1 MTEQFANTLGALI
14 GCVALPGALCRHKA
28 QTFDEARPDEPAAVV
43 EARHAQARGL
53 CQRCPSLDACTGWVE
68 SLPAR
73 RRPTG
78 IVAGRLY
85 RTPRPRVTDGTAE
98 PVTESDATT
107 DGPTLKGK
115 ATP

>member
-1 MTEQFANTLGALI
+1 MTEQFDNTLAAIL

-28 QTFDEARPDEPAAVV
+28 HTFDEAR
-43 EARHAQARGL
+43 HNQARGL
-53 CQRCPSLDACTGWVE
+53 CQRCPALAACTAWVE

-85 RTPRPRVTDGTAE
+85 RTPTPRTTA
-98 PVTESDATT
+98 P
-107 DGPTLKGK
+107 
-115 ATP
+115 

>member
-1 MTEQFANTLGALI
+1 MTELFDNTLGAIL

-28 QTFDEARPDEPAAVV
+28 ATFDEARTDEPTEVV

-53 CQRCPSLDACTGWVE
+53 CQRCPSLDACITWVE

-78 IVAGRLY
+78 IVAGTLY
-85 RTPRPRVTDGTAE
+85 RTPRPRDNITA
-98 PVTESDATT
+98 P
-107 DGPTLKGK
+107 
-115 ATP
+115 

>member
-1 MTEQFANTLGALI
+1 MTEQFDNTLGAIL

-28 QTFDEARPDEPAAVV
+28 HTFDEARPDEPAEMV

-53 CQRCPSLDACTGWVE
+53 CQRCPALAACTAWVE
-68 SLPAR
+68 SQPPR

-85 RTPRPRVTDGTAE
+85 PTPTERTRR
-98 PVTESDATT
+98 
-107 DGPTLKGK
+107 
-115 ATP
+115 

>member
-1 MTEQFANTLGALI
+1 VTEQFANTLGALI

-28 QTFDEARPDEPAAVV
+28 STFDEARVDESPDVV

-53 CQRCPSLDACTGWVE
+53 CQRCPALAACTAWIE

-85 RTPRPRVTDGTAE
+85 RTPTPRTTA
-98 PVTESDATT
+98 P
-107 DGPTLKGK
+107 
-115 ATP
+115 

>member
-1 MTEQFANTLGALI
+1 MTEQFDNTLAALL

-28 QTFDEARPDEPAAVV
+28 ATFDEARVNESAEVV

-53 CQRCPSLDACTGWVE
+53 CQRCPALPACTAWVE

-85 RTPRPRVTDGTAE
+85 RTPTPRTTA
-98 PVTESDATT
+98 P
-107 DGPTLKGK
+107 
-115 ATP
+115 

>member
-1 MTEQFANTLGALI
+1 MTEQFDNTLGAIL

-28 QTFDEARPDEPAAVV
+28 HTFD

-53 CQRCPSLDACTGWVE
+53 CQRCPALAACTAWVE
-68 SLPAR
+68 SQPPR

-85 RTPRPRVTDGTAE
+85 PTPTERTRR
-98 PVTESDATT
+98 
-107 DGPTLKGK
+107 
-115 ATP
+115 